1 MDYSYLN
8 QTNFDPM
15 SAAAAAAV
23 VSDNAFYGDL
33 PSSCHPHGPNGSSS
47 LMNVAASQYGR
58 FHSSP
63 MRSHYSGGPSSGG
76 LTSAQAAAAV
86 AACGVIGRAESHPHH
101 HHGHARTSSMFATSM
116 NLNAPGLPYKVYSS
130 HDGVLTEKRK
140 QRRIRTTFTSA
151 QLKELERAF
160 QETHYPDIYTREEIA
175 MKIDLTEARVQV
187 WFQNRRAKFRKTE
200 RLTQHRQ
207 PKDTDSGGGQ
217 ENSNQLIKTESDS
230 KDEDC
235 RSISSHPPT
244 PPSLSSEGLSPPRV
258 AISGSTLPNEI
269 NLSGNHGNQHS
280 PAQLSNAHPV
290 SSSDLLLDNGK
301 LRSYSDD
308 RLLNEKWASVFSS
321 SSPSSEASENA
332 LRRQQHRTAASMA
345 SSFTNDYLPPQ
356 SHLHAFFG
364 ANNPG
369 SHHHHHHHH
378 GPSPTGMSHFVGSEP
393 KPPAM
398 SSIS

>member
-33 PSSCHPHGPNGSSS
+33 PTSCHPHPNGSSS

-63 MRSHYSGGPSSGG
+63 MRNHYSTGPSSAAG

-86 AACGVIGRAESHPHH
+86 AACGVIGRTEGHPHH
-101 HHGHARTSSMFATSM
+101 HHGHPRAPSMFPSSM
-116 NLNAPGLPYKVYSS
+116 NLNAPGLPYKVYSG

-207 PKDTDSGGGQ
+207 PKDADGGGQ
-217 ENSNQLIKTESDS
+217 ENGQLIKTESDS

-235 RSISSHPPT
+235 RSVSSHPPT
-244 PPSLSSEGLSPPRV
+244 PPSLSSEGLSPSRV
-258 AISGSTLPNEI
+258 ATSGSTINNEV
-269 NLSGNHGNQHS
+269 NLSTTQSSGNVHHTQNAPPHLTNSHLHS
-280 PAQLSNAHPV
+280 H
-290 SSSDLLLDNGK
+290 SSASDLLLDNGK
-301 LRSYSDD
+301 LRSYQDD
-308 RLLNEKWASVFSS
+308 RLLNEKWASVFSN
-321 SSPSSEASENA
+321 SESTENA
-332 LRRQQHRTAASMA
+332 LRRQQRSMA
-345 SSFTNDYLPPQ
+345 SSFSTNDYLPPQ

-364 ANNPG
+364 ANNHG
-369 SHHHHHHHH
+369 AHH
-378 GPSPTGMSHFVGSEP
+378 GPPPTGMSHFVGADS
-393 KPPAM
+393 KPM
-398 SSIS
+398 SIS